1 MKLITTIVT
10 IIIASNSLL
19 AQNSDL
25 FYKKTEQKKEPTNN
39 TTNTNKT
46 TSLNKGQKPFQITI
60 GDARSWIGASYRIN
74 LSNNLSFGPG
84 IHYGKMS
91 LSEGNESISLLTFS
105 GLFRYRPEKV
115 YFKFGPYFNIPSVDK
130 STGFDFEEA
139 PILPG
144 LAIGGGYEFDNGF
157 DAGLIQHLD
166 MFFLAEAI
174 EGDYN
179 PLWLLPSISLS
190 YHFGKAVNAKPIN
203 TQNQPT
209 PNYNLVPI
217 ESNSPAPVA
226 PTNIKTD
233 YSKYSDE
240 ELKKLLDQATASE
253 KYNEANDIQAEINK
267 RTEQNKYTKLSTEE
281 LKKQLEAALKAEDY
295 NKAEALQKEID
306 KKTSQKKD
314 KTTPN
319 NSNKQPTKK
328 SVKDLE
334 EDLKKAMAEEDYKK
348 ADEIQKEINKL
359 KKP

>member
-1 MKLITTIVT
+1 MKLTTTIIT
-10 IIIASNSLL
+10 SLFLINSLL

-25 FYKKTEQKKEPTNN
+25 FYKKIEDKREPTDI
-39 TTNTNKT
+39 TTKKKSVLTD
-46 TSLNKGQKPFQITI
+46 GQKPFQINI

-74 LSNNLSFGPG
+74 ISNGLSFGPG

-91 LSEGNESISLLTFS
+91 FSGVDESVSLLTIS

-115 YFKFGPYFNIPSVDK
+115 YFKFGPYFNIPSSNK
-130 STGFDFEEA
+130 STEFDFEEA

-144 LAIGGGYEFDNGF
+144 LALGGGYEFDNGF
-157 DAGLIQHLD
+157 EAGLTQHLD

-190 YHFGKAVNAKPIN
+190 YHFGKPKNAKPTN
-203 TQNQPT
+203 TQNLPN

-217 ESNSPAPVA
+217 ESNSPTPSTA
-226 PTNIKTD
+226 TTSKTD

-240 ELKKLLDQATASE
+240 ELKNLLDQATASE
-253 KYNEANDIQAEINK
+253 KYNEANDIQDEIKK
-267 RTEQNKYTKLSTEE
+267 RTEQNKFTKLSTEE

-295 NKAEALQKEID
+295 TKAEALQREIE
-306 KKTSQKKD
+306 KKSNQKKNQI
-314 KTTPN
+314 TSN
-319 NSNKQPTKK
+319 NSSKQPAKK

-334 EDLKKAMAEEDYKK
+334 EELKKAMDAEDYKN